1 MKQFTFEAS
10 ACAIYILKNY
20 LQCTFKRICLIRK
33 HGINVIKQ
41 RMNYS
46 EEFVSISRELYVSG
60 TWEGGQ
66 SFAVEYSSELAS
78 HTTEF

>member
-1 MKQFTFEAS
+1 MK
-10 ACAIYILKNY
+10 
-20 LQCTFKRICLIRK
+20 ICLIRK
-33 HGINVIKQ
+33 HGIKIIKQ

-46 EEFVSISRELYVSG
+46 GEFISISRELYVSG

-66 SFAVEYSSELAS
+66 SFAVEYSSEIAS

>member
-1 MKQFTFEAS
+1 MS
-10 ACAIYILKNY
+10 NLCKNDLY
-20 LQCTFKRICLIRK
+20 CTFRRICLIRK

-46 EEFVSISRELYVSG
+46 GEFISISRELYVSG

-66 SFAVEYSSELAS
+66 SFAVEYSSEIAS
-78 HTTEF
+78 HTAEF